1 MRAVGWDRWA
11 GCGCTEGRR
20 RHLDEERQLREFSRQ
35 RENNQAG
42 EQRKAH
48 IRH

>member
-1 MRAVGWDRWA
+1 MRAVGWARA
-11 GCGCTEGRR
+11 RVCGGWR
-20 RHLDEERQLREFSRQ
+20 RHLDEERQLREFSR
-35 RENNQAG
+35 RKENNQAG

>member
-1 MRAVGWDRWA
+1 MRAVSGVRE
-11 GCGCTEGRR
+11 CGGRR

-42 EQRKAH
+42 EHRKTH